1 VACVPQMIHA
11 HPHPFWWND
20 TKYQRQIQFNA
31 VLSMTK
37 QWMQSEITFY
47 QLKGHQCVTVTSHWH
62 AQKMQHFS
70 AKSELIVFV
79 SSFSIYTL
87 LISLNKANT
96 GCERQPISFL
106 IYDKSCIGSKSAVTW
121 PQWHMCDIKVQ

>member
-1 VACVPQMIHA
+1 VCHRWFMPILIH
-11 HPHPFWWND
+11 FDETIQNIKG
-20 TKYQRQIQFNA
+20 KYSLM
-31 VLSMTK
+31 LSCQWQK